1 MHIGSILKIDS
12 HGEIDVELQQGQ
24 RQHGV
29 VHAQIMT
36 GGGNRGDRVEGLM
49 APGIRTWALSPFRTM
64 VVNVFAADMQRGVGG
79 NPEVRAY

>member
-1 MHIGSILKIDS
+1 MHIGSILHIGS
-12 HGEIDVELQQGQ
+12 HGEIDVQL
-24 RQHGV
+24 RHGV

-64 VVNVFAADMQRGVGG
+64 VVNVFSWDRQGVVAG
-79 NPEVRAY
+79 NPEIHAY